1 MGILERFSLEGKT
14 ALVTGGG
21 TGIGRGFA
29 IALAE
34 AGADVAVSGRTAATI
49 EAVAAEVEAL
59 GRESLAIVAD
69 MRVKKEVDSMMDAV
83 VDAWGKLDIGVNNAG
98 VCSHVAVD
106 EMGEEEW
113 DRVIDTN
120 LKGPFLCSLAQARVM
135 RPNKYGKIINTASI
149 SGHIVNRPQD
159 QTHYNTS
166 KAGLIHLTK
175 SLAAEW
181 AADGIYVNSI
191 SPGYIRTEM
200 ADTPEIAK
208 MHPIWLRDTPVG
220 RLGEVEDLQGALIF
234 LASDTSNFV
243 TGCDLIVDGGFTIW

>member
-21 TGIGRGFA
+21 TGIGKGFA

-49 EAVAAEVEAL
+49 DAVAAEVEAL
-59 GRESLAIVAD
+59 GRRSLAIVAD
-69 MRVKKEVDSMMDAV
+69 VRVKADVDSMVDSV
-83 VDAWGKLDIGVNNAG
+83 VDAWEKLDIGVNNAG
-98 VCSHVAVD
+98 VCEHTPVD
-106 EMGEEEW
+106 EIGEEEW
-113 DRVIDTN
+113 DLVLDTN

-135 RPNKYGKIINTASI
+135 RPNNYGKIINNASI

-166 KAGLIHLTK
+166 KAGLVHLTK

-191 SPGYIRTEM
+191 SPGYIRTDM
-200 ADTPEIAK
+200 ADTPRIAK

>member
-1 MGILERFSLEGKT
+1 MHPGGGGGAAVVPPRFSAS
-14 ALVTGGG
+14 ALWQ
-21 TGIGRGFA
+21 
-29 IALAE
+29 
-34 AGADVAVSGRTAATI
+34 
-49 EAVAAEVEAL
+49 VAAAPGAEGGKA
-59 GRESLAIVAD
+59 
-69 MRVKKEVDSMMDAV
+69 
-83 VDAWGKLDIGVNNAG
+83 AW
-98 VCSHVAVD
+98 
-106 EMGEEEW
+106 
-113 DRVIDTN
+113 
-120 LKGPFLCSLAQARVM
+120 LKDDYPGALAQARVR

-159 QTHYNTS
+159 QTHYTPS

-175 SLAAEW
+175 SIAAEW

>member
-1 MGILERFSLEGKT
+1 MGILERFSLAGRT

-34 AGADVAVSGRTAATI
+34 AGADVAVSGRTAGTI

-59 GRESLAIVAD
+59 GRKSLAIVAD
-69 MRVKKEVDSMMDAV
+69 VRVKAEVDAMVDAV
-83 VDAWGKLDIGVNNAG
+83 VDAWGELDIGVNNAG
-98 VCSHVAVD
+98 VCTHIGVD
-106 EMGEEEW
+106 DMDEAEW

-120 LKGPFLCSLAQARVM
+120 LKGPFLCSQAQARVM
-135 RPNKYGKIINTASI
+135 RPNNYGKIINNASI
-149 SGHIVNRPQD
+149 SGSIVNRPQD

-175 SLAAEW
+175 SMAAEW

-208 MHPIWLRDTPVG
+208 MHPIWLADIPGLRHIQLRHRLRPHRRRRIHHLVG
-220 RLGEVEDLQGALIF
+220 GQECPRYG
-234 LASDTSNFV
+234 SD
-243 TGCDLIVDGGFTIW
+243 GDR

>member
-1 MGILERFSLEGKT
+1 MGILERFSLAGKT

-49 EAVAAEVEAL
+49 EAVATEIEAL
-59 GRESLAIVAD
+59 GRQSLAIRAD
-69 MRVKKEVDSMMDAV
+69 VRVKSEVDAMVDAV

-98 VCSHVAVD
+98 VARHIATTEID
-106 EMGEEEW
+106 EEEW
-113 DRVIDTN
+113 DLLIDTN
-120 LKGPFLCSLAQARVM
+120 LKGPFLCSQAEARVM
-135 RPNKYGKIINTASI
+135 KPNGYGKIINNASM
-149 SGHIVNRPQD
+149 SGSIVNRPQD
-159 QTHYNTS
+159 QAHYNTS

-175 SLAAEW
+175 SMAAEW

-191 SPGYIRTEM
+191 SPGYIRTDM
-200 ADTPEIAK
+200 ADSPRIAK
-208 MHPIWLRDTPVG
+208 MHPIWLRDTPLG

>member
-1 MGILERFSLEGKT
+1 MGILERFSLEGRT

-21 TGIGRGFA
+21 TGIGKGFA

-59 GRESLAIVAD
+59 GRKSLAIVAD
-69 MRVKKEVDSMMDAV
+69 VRVKAEVDAMVDAV

-98 VCSHVAVD
+98 VCTHVSVD

-120 LKGPFLCSLAQARVM
+120 LKGPYLCSLAQARVM
-135 RPNKYGKIINTASI
+135 RPNSYGKIINNASI

-191 SPGYIRTEM
+191 SPGYIRTDM
-200 ADTPEIAK
+200 ADTPAIAK

-234 LASDTSNFV
+234 LASENSNFV

>member
-1 MGILERFSLEGKT
+1 M
-14 ALVTGGG
+14 V
-21 TGIGRGFA
+21 
-29 IALAE
+29 
-34 AGADVAVSGRTAATI
+34 
-49 EAVAAEVEAL
+49 
-59 GRESLAIVAD
+59 
-69 MRVKKEVDSMMDAV
+69 DAV